1 LTPLLLLAIVVL
13 VNVELAGCAG
23 YGVVI
28 DVDAA
33 AVDEDATF
41 DAAFYADDGG
51 GCAGQR
57 FVAAPALTLI
67 AREPLPLTGLELPR
81 VGAKLVIV
89 EARRGD
95 LVVGRGCRD
104 IEPLD
109 GVVRV
114 EVTIAPTHRLVD
126 ASAES
131 LVVGDATVL
140 DDDFGKP
147 SIFTDHVSAV
157 VDNVADGSPVAG
169 AAVRARL
176 FAADGALVV
185 DEVVVADE
193 GGRAFF
199 APRAAPAGPVRAT
212 LTVENPATDGDT
224 TSPGFAVPRFELI
237 PTNANALRPFVVDG
251 VPLFAGVSTR
261 LAPRLQRFEGRRG
274 KTIASATRS
283 MILVG
288 LATADTG
295 NDVFVI
301 VADGTLAFID
311 TAASTVE
318 PIDPV
323 EPVEPVEPGPVI
335 DVSAAARYFSASSC
349 ATPFGLPGVIGDGTT
364 QFLVDIDDVTGAAVA
379 APLDIAVNGAV
390 VGSFCVL
397 GDGGTRHRV
406 VVFGGERPG
415 VVDLGDGLTSA
426 GDFSTLPI
434 VAGLENTI
442 ALTARDDGLLLSSE
456 ADAGEV
462 LVRLRRLSAGAFVD
476 AGAPPARLPSPPT
489 FLAAGNFFG
498 ASGSNQGGGGAND
511 LFAVLSLGTAVRP
524 DLAALYGVGNTSEG
538 GIAGGIAVPACA
550 PAAAC
555 SDALA
560 VDIDGDGVLEVL
572 TSLEDVAVIVHFR

>member
-1 LTPLLLLAIVVL
+1 MKSSMKSSFRLLVL
-13 VNVELAGCAG
+13 VSVALASCAD

-33 AVDEDATF
+33 AMADDVSF

-57 FVAAPALTLI
+57 FVAVPALTLI
-67 AREPLPLTGLELPR
+67 AREPLPLTGVELPR

-95 LVVGRGCRD
+95 MSVGRGCRD
-104 IEPLD
+104 IGSLD

-114 EVTIAPTHRLVD
+114 AVTIAPTHRLVD

-140 DDDFGKP
+140 DDDQGEASVFA
-147 SIFTDHVSAV
+147 DHVSAV
-157 VDNVADGSPVAG
+157 VTDVANGSPVAG

-176 FAADGALVV
+176 FAADGALVI
-185 DEVVVADE
+185 DEVVQADDD
-193 GGRAFF
+193 GRAFF
-199 APRAAPAGPVRAT
+199 APQAAPAGPVRVT

-224 TSPGFAVPRFELI
+224 ASPGFAVPRFELI
-237 PTNANALRPFVVDG
+237 PTNADALRPFVADG
-251 VPLFAGVSTR
+251 VPVFAGVDRR
-261 LAPRLQRFEGRRG
+261 LAPRLQRFEGARG
-274 KTIASATRS
+274 ETVARATRS
-283 MILVG
+283 MTLLG
-288 LATADTG
+288 LATTDIG

-301 VADGTLAFID
+301 VADGILAFVD
-311 TAASTVE
+311 TAA
-318 PIDPV
+318 PAV
-323 EPVEPVEPGPVI
+323 EPVEPVEPDGPVV

-349 ATPFGLPGVIGDGTT
+349 TTPLGLPGVIGDGAT
-364 QFLVDIDDVTGAAVA
+364 QFLVDIDDVNGAAVA
-379 APLDIAVNGAV
+379 TPLDIAVNGAV

-397 GDGGTRHRV
+397 GDDGTRHRV
-406 VVFGGERPG
+406 VVFGGDRPG
-415 VVDLGDGLTSA
+415 VLDLGDGLTSA
-426 GDFSTLPI
+426 GDFSAVPI
-434 VAGLENTI
+434 VAGLESTI

-498 ASGSNQGGGGAND
+498 GSNRGDGTND
-511 LFAVLSLGTAVRP
+511 LFAVLSLRTVVRP
-524 DLAALYGVGNTSEG
+524 DLAALYGVGNTSGG